1 MKKKKKVNKFD
12 QEHFKNISLKI
23 HENSEIPNEQL
34 LKKFNSSVDGLSEVQ
49 IKENES
55 KYGNNDTKSKKES
68 PIAVQFAKAFIN
80 PFVFVLLIIAII
92 SYLTGACWLFVPKSQ
107 QSWSQIYIII
117 LLIVIGGVIQFS
129 QEYRSGRAAKALENF
144 VKNTCLVKRNNN
156 DFEQIET
163 KELVIGDIVKLRTGD
178 IVPADLKVLE
188 CKDLQV
194 SQSAL
199 TGESE
204 PVEKLIVNTS
214 NSSEVGD
221 YTNICLLGTSVVS
234 GTATAVVIGT
244 GKNTYF
250 GAMQASLDEADPQTD
265 FEKSVSQ
272 VSKMLLKFMFVM
284 VPLVLI
290 IDWYQT
296 KSFLQSLIFAASLAV
311 GLTPEMLPAIISENL
326 AKGAVRMAKKKT
338 VVKKISS
345 IQNFGSIEILCTDKT
360 GTLTDDHIR
369 VEECI
374 DAAGNDSNNVL
385 RYAYINSTS
394 QSGLQNVIDFA
405 IMDCAKERSI
415 DKEAD
420 KGYTKLDELAF
431 DFNRRRMSV
440 LIEEKNVPTLITK
453 GAFEEMLSISKYVE
467 INGKIQE
474 IDNKIIST
482 LRKKISQFN
491 LEGMRVIAVAKRNI
505 DKSTAK
511 LDDEK
516 EMTLVG
522 FIGFLDPPKET
533 TKEALDALEYYGV
546 DVKILTGDN
555 ELVTKK
561 VCEQVGFEIKGIL
574 LGPEIAQMSD
584 EQLVREALKA
594 NIFAKLNPLQKARIV
609 RVLKNADKVVAF
621 MGDGINDAIALKESD
636 VGISVDTAVEIA
648 KESADVILLE
658 KDLMVLKEG
667 IIEGRKVF
675 ANTTKYLKITASSNY
690 GNSISVLMASIFL
703 PFVPMLPLELLVQN
717 LVYDI
722 TQLFIPWDNVDPELI
737 ARPRKWDAREIGK
750 MLIVFGPTN
759 SIFDITCF
767 VTMWFFFHATGTT
780 AHSTALFQTGWFIEG
795 VSNSIFVLYTL
806 RTEKIPFLQSNPS
819 WIFNFAIIGAQLIGW
834 ILPYTSAGHALGMV
848 YITPWYILYIFVLM
862 IILCILVQGVKKLYI
877 RSFGAVL

>member
-1 MKKKKKVNKFD
+1 MAKKTKKFD
-12 QEHFKNISLKI
+12 QEHFKKISTKI
-23 HENSEIPNEQL
+23 HENSELPNETL
-34 LKKFNSSVDGLSEVQ
+34 LKKFKTSFDGLSDSQVKQ
-49 IKENES
+49 NVAD
-55 KYGNNDTKSKKES
+55 YGTNNTSSKKET
-68 PIAVQFAKAFIN
+68 PVIIQFCKSFVN

-92 SYLTGACWLFVPKSQ
+92 SYLTGVLFVPPSQ
-107 QSWSQIYIII
+107 QSWSQINIII
-117 LLIVIGGVIQFS
+117 FLILLGGIIQFT
-129 QEYRSGRAAKALENF
+129 QEYRSGKAARALENF
-144 VKNTCLVKRNNN
+144 VKTTCLVKRNNK

-163 KELVIGDIVKLRTGD
+163 KNLVVGDIVKLRTGD
-178 IVPADLKVLE
+178 IVPADLKILE
-188 CKDLQV
+188 GKDLMV

-204 PVEKLIVNTS
+204 PVEKMPTNACKST
-214 NSSEVGD
+214 EAGD
-221 YTNICLLGTSVVS
+221 CTNICLLGTSVVS

-244 GKNTYF
+244 GQNTYF
-250 GAMQASLDEADPQTD
+250 GAMQASLQDADPETEFD
-265 FEKSVSQ
+265 KSVRN

-284 VPLVLI
+284 VPLVLV

-296 KSFLQSLIFAASLAV
+296 GSFLDSLMFAASLAV

-326 AKGAVRMAKKKT
+326 AKGAVKMAKKKT
-338 VVKKISS
+338 VIKKINS

-369 VEECI
+369 VEACI
-374 DAAGNDSNNVL
+374 DANGNNSDEVL
-385 RYAYINSTS
+385 RYANINSAS

-405 IMDCAKERSI
+405 VMERAEE
-415 DKEAD
+415 KNVAD
-420 KGYTKLDELAF
+420 LKGIKKLDDLAF
-431 DFNRRRMSV
+431 DFTRRRMSV
-440 LIEEKNVPTLITK
+440 LVEENNTPLLITK
-453 GAFEEMLSISKYVE
+453 GAFEEMLSISKYIE
-467 INGKIQE
+467 MDGKLLE
-474 IDNKIIST
+474 IDSKIISN
-482 LRKKISQFN
+482 LKKRIDALN
-491 LEGMRVIAVAKRNI
+491 LEGMRVIGVAKRTL
-505 DKSTAK
+505 DKTTAS
-511 LDDEK
+511 LEDET

-522 FIGFLDPPKET
+522 FLGFLDPPKQS
-533 TKEALDALEYYGV
+533 TKEALDALDYYGV
-546 DVKILTGDN
+546 HVKILTGDN

-561 VCEQVGFEIKGIL
+561 VCSQVGFEITGVL
-574 LGPEIAQMSD
+574 LGSEIAQMSD
-584 EQLVREALKA
+584 EQLAKEALKA
-594 NIFAKLNPLQKARIV
+594 NVFAKLNPLQKARIV

-667 IIEGRKVF
+667 IVEGRKVF

-737 ARPRKWDAREIGK
+737 ARPRKWNSREIGK

-759 SIFDITCF
+759 SAFDIICF
-767 VTMWFFFHATGTT
+767 LTMWFFFGCTTLAT
-780 AHSTALFQTGWFIEG
+780 SALFQTGWFIEG

-819 WIFNFAIIGAQLIGW
+819 WIFNLSIIGAELIGC
-834 ILPYTSAGHALGMV
+834 ILPYTPMGRAMGMV
-848 YITPWYILYIFVLM
+848 YITPWYILYIFGLM
-862 IILCILVQGVKKLYI
+862 ILLCILTQIVKKIYI
-877 RSFGAVL
+877 KRFGALL